1 MSSDVWKKWEGQ
13 VVDHKFQLQRYLGST
28 DHSVVFLAEFHDPD
42 PKQAAV
48 KFISAEFGN
57 KDEQIE
63 SWKEAAKLTHP
74 NLIRIYGAGICKIE
88 ERDVLYVA
96 MEYAEENLSQVL
108 PSRPLS
114 AEEARESLNAM
125 VDVLVYLHGKNL
137 VHGHVKPS
145 NILANG
151 ELLKLSSDT
160 IFPAG
165 ELREMRR
172 ERSAYDAPELPVSAY
187 TPAADVWSLG
197 STLVEALTQQH
208 ALLPFNEHAD
218 PIIPD
223 AVREPYLEI
232 VRQTLRREPRLRW
245 TSSRIAERLNPSA
258 IAARSVAAGAGTSA
272 RVAVASAPTAG
283 TATTVAPPAPPVMAP
298 LQMSD
303 SNEPIAPPIR
313 TASAVRVR
321 PTPPRVPVR
330 QEEVRREAFVLPN
343 YVIPLFAGL
352 LVLVLLVTLPF
363 VLRHK
368 TVPETGKPA
377 ATSATNVAQPSPSVT
392 PDTNSNINKPQPT
405 PAPETQLPPAKV
417 VAESPAIIP
426 SQTSDPAPTPSP
438 AAVSSKE
445 TVTAA
450 TPVSKTSGVSTG
462 KGAVLDQ
469 TKPEAAAKALA
480 TIHGTVRVGV
490 KVHVD
495 AAGNVSNA
503 SLDNAGPSRYFSELS
518 LKAARQWA
526 FTPPE
531 SDGKSVPSDWNLQFH
546 YTQSGVQMSSEQVA
560 P

>member
-1 MSSDVWKKWEGQ
+1 DVWKKWEGQ

-28 DHSVVFLAEFHDPD
+28 DHSVVFLAEFHDPE

-57 KDEQIE
+57 KDEQIA

-74 NLIRIYGAGICKIE
+74 NLIRIYGAGTCKIE
-88 ERDVLYVA
+88 DRDVLYVA

-114 AEEARESLNAM
+114 AEEASESLNAM

-145 NILANG
+145 NILANA

-165 ELREMRR
+165 EVREMRR
-172 ERSAYDAPELPVSAY
+172 ERTAYDAPELPVSPY

-197 STLVEALTQQH
+197 ATLVEALTQQH

-245 TSSRIAERLNPSA
+245 TSSRIAERLNPTA
-258 IAARSVAAGAGTSA
+258 VAARSVAAGVGTSA

-298 LQMSD
+298 LQMPD
-303 SNEPIAPPIR
+303 SNEPVAPPIR
-313 TASAVRVR
+313 TAPAVRVR
-321 PTPPRVPVR
+321 PTPPRVPAR

-352 LVLVLLVTLPF
+352 LGLVLLVTLPF
-363 VLRHK
+363 LLRHK
-368 TVPETGKPA
+368 TVPQTGQPA

-392 PDTNSNINKPQPT
+392 PDANSNISKPQPI
-405 PAPETQLPPAKV
+405 PAPETQLPPSKV
-417 VAESPAIIP
+417 AAESPAVIP
-426 SQTSDPAPTPSP
+426 SRSSVPAPTPAP
-438 AAVSSKE
+438 AAVRSKE
-445 TVTAA
+445 TPPAT

-503 SLDNAGPSRYFSELS
+503 SLDNAGPSRYFSDLS
-518 LKAARQWA
+518 LKAARQWV

-531 SDGKSVPSDWNLQFH
+531 SDGKSVPSDWKLQFH